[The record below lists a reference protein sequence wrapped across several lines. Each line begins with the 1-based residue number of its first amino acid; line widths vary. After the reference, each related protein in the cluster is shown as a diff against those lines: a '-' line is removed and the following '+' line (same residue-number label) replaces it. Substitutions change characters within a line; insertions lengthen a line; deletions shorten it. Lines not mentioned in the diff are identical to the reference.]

1 MSGNER
7 WFPGHLK
14 ELSEADCLE
23 LLGEH
28 HVGRV
33 AYCDQDGPVVIP
45 VNYVVEDRGVLLR
58 LSPHASLAPHL
69 RSADASFQIDEFD
82 DYTQSGWSVLL
93 RGHATYVDI
102 ADHPD
107 AVELI
112 PWAEGQRSLLVRI
125 AAREITGRRLMPA

>member
-1 MSGNER
+1 MSTNER

-14 ELSEADCLE
+14 ELSEAECLE
-23 LLGEH
+23 QLGEH

-45 VNYVVEDRGVLLR
+45 VNYVVEGRNILLR
-58 LSPHASLAPHL
+58 LSPHATLASHL

-93 RGHATYVDI
+93 RGHATYVDV
-102 ADHPD
+102 ADHP
-107 AVELI
+107 AAAELI

-125 AAREITGRRLMPA
+125 AAREITGRRLLPA